1 MPDVIHS
8 LSHFLSFTL
17 THSLCGRPS
26 APPPLQWKHLVKD
39 TELMDL
45 LAPTDEDKKALIARD
60 LEFSPEAAA
69 ARATRAAD
77 VSGAPA
83 QS

>member
-1 MPDVIHS
+1 
-8 LSHFLSFTL
+8 
-17 THSLCGRPS
+17 
-26 APPPLQWKHLVKD
+26 VKD